1 MGREV
6 IGCRNVIYLPSEHTH
21 GGVAASQS
29 CKCEC
34 QVACAEMCI
43 KQGAVTQRDQTQCSA
58 TTAHRITPCKANSSH
73 HHVIGSKSF
82 FFPFLCVC
90 VHVCIHLCMHVCM
103 CVCVC
108 VYACMHECVCVCV
121 CVCICVCVCVCV
133 HVHKYTT
140 ATSDGTSR
148 PKSHVLQISHTS
160 DTGR

>member
-82 FFPFLCVC
+82 FSPFYVC
-90 VHVCIHLCMHVCM
+90 VYMCACIYACMCACVYVCVFMHACMNV

-108 VYACMHECVCVCV
+108 VYL
-121 CVCICVCVCVCV
+121 CVCVCVCV

-140 ATSDGTSR
+140 ATSDGTSI
-148 PKSHVLQISHTS
+148 PKSHVLQISHIS